1 MEQLL
6 DALKKAFS
14 NTHAMY
20 IKSHGFHWNGVGNDF
35 PQYHAFF
42 EAIYSEVYGAIDS
55 FAEHIR
61 ACSGYAPASYTE
73 ISRLADIQDELGQP
87 SMLEMIQILYSDNQ
101 TVLNSLRSAYQAA
114 EAAGEIGLSNYLQDR
129 YDVHTKHAW
138 QLRSTLRTAG

>member
-6 DALKKAFS
+6 DALKRAFAT
-14 NTHAMY
+14 THAMY
-20 IKSHGFHWNGVGNDF
+20 IKSHGYHWNGVGNNF

-42 EAIYSEVYGAIDS
+42 ESIYSEVYGAIDS

-61 ACSGYAPASYTE
+61 ACGGYAPASYSE
-73 ISRLADIQDELGQP
+73 LIRLSAIQDELTVP
-87 SMLEMIQILYSDNQ
+87 PMLDMIQQLYNDNQ
-101 TVLNSLRSAYQAA
+101 TVLNSLRAAYEAA

-138 QLRSTLRTAG
+138 QLRSTLRTGA

>member
-6 DALKKAFS
+6 DALKRAFA

-20 IKSHGFHWNGVGNDF
+20 IKSHGFHWNGVGNNF

-42 EAIYSEVYGAIDS
+42 ETIYSEVYGAVDS

-61 ACSGYAPASYTE
+61 ACGGYAPASYTE
-73 ISRLADIQDELGQP
+73 LSRLSEIQDELGVP
-87 SMLEMIQILYSDNQ
+87 AMIEMIHILYTDNQ
-101 TVLNSLRSAYQAA
+101 IVLNSLRTAYQAA
-114 EAAGEIGLSNYLQDR
+114 EDAGEIGLSNYLQDR

-138 QLRSTLRTAG
+138 QLRSTLRLNP

>member
-6 DALKKAFS
+6 DALKRAFA

-20 IKSHGFHWNGVGNDF
+20 IKSHGYHWNGVGNDF

-42 EAIYSEVYGAIDS
+42 ESIYGEVYGAIDS

-61 ACSGYAPASYTE
+61 ACGGYAPASYTE
-73 ISRLADIQDELGQP
+73 LARLTDIQDELGVP
-87 SMLEMIQILYSDNQ
+87 SMLDMIQVLYSDNQ
-101 TVLNSLRSAYQAA
+101 IVLNSLRTAYQAA

-138 QLRSTLRTAG
+138 QLRSTLRASA

>member
-6 DALKKAFS
+6 DALKRAFA

-20 IKSHGFHWNGVGNDF
+20 IKSHGFHWNVVGNDF

-42 EAIYSEVYGAIDS
+42 ETIYSEVYGSIDS

-61 ACSGYAPASYTE
+61 ACGGYAPASYTE
-73 ISRLADIQDELGQP
+73 LGRLTDIQDELGVP
-87 SMLEMIQILYSDNQ
+87 AAMDMIQTLYADNQ
-101 TVLNSLRSAYQAA
+101 TVMNSLRTAYQAA

-129 YDVHTKHAW
+129 YDAHTKHAW
-138 QLRSTLRTAG
+138 QLRSTLRTNP